1 MMALLKIWLKNNFM
15 RKNKNDYENLY
26 EEYKELEAK
35 TNLVTHNKIPGK
47 KVNFKYIKTEDIERF
62 TEIQKELIENYRDD
76 LKLEDKIEIEK
87 MLKR

>member
-1 MMALLKIWLKNNFM
+1 M